1 MNDIYMATTA
11 KKFLDES
18 GLNSLWSQIR
28 NGYAPKWKV
37 VAFDTMTI
45 NAVKDSTER
54 IDVTIQSISESPKQ
68 DKDGNWTVDTSKAYQ
83 KVLSIPTAT
92 QSLPG
97 VMSTADK
104 KKLDNMGSSIEDTI
118 PLKGVQIG
126 GNDLNLIDKKVNF
139 ALSYDAESD
148 DLALIDLNNGNK
160 VCSSVSI
167 LGDAL
172 KDAIIS
178 NAAIVDKDASNTS
191 GTFLKITFVVT
202 DQNGNNT
209 ERDVYANV
217 ADLIDTYTAG
227 TGISIT
233 TGDNTGVDGV
243 ASSKQ
248 VSLKTATTSAIGG
261 IKISKDTSNYT
272 VATTT
277 SPTISKNITEGR
289 YRAVEIDKN
298 DKAFVY
304 CPPEGVSIGTGT
316 TATASP
322 THQGTFTAITALDTS
337 VDQTS
342 GDTTISPTVTTYTLP
357 AETNISITGNS
368 GANGTT
374 LEFGGKFTVFK
385 DISASGTNNHTIT
398 KSNTEF
404 TMPSQTELSVTKQSD
419 ETMMSLNPGD
429 DSSYYYAVTGL
440 SVDNGHIIKPT
451 YRKVWIQDPDSIPT
465 TDITSLAYEV

>member
-1 MNDIYMATTA
+1 MA
-11 KKFLDES
+11 KKFLDEA
-18 GLNSLWSQIR
+18 GLGSLWTQIR
-28 NGYAPKWKV
+28 SGYAPKWKV
-37 VAFDTMTI
+37 IAFDTMTI
-45 NAVKDSTER
+45 NPVKDNTER

-104 KKLDNMGSSIEDTI
+104 TKLDNMGTSIENTI
-118 PLKGVQIG
+118 PLKGVQIDG
-126 GNDLNLIDKKVNF
+126 TDLNLTDKKVNF
-139 ALSYDAESD
+139 ALSYDAATDNLS
-148 DLALIDLNNGNK
+148 LIDKNNGN
-160 VCSSVSI
+160 VALSTVGI

-178 NAAIVDKDASNTS
+178 NAEIVDENNGTT

-202 DQNGNNT
+202 DQDGNNT
-209 ERDVYANV
+209 TRDVYANV

-227 TGISIT
+227 TGITIT
-233 TGDNTGVDGV
+233 TGNNTGIDGV

-248 VSLKTATTSAIGG
+248 IELKCATTRALGG
-261 IKISKDTSNYT
+261 VKIRKDTSGYT
-272 VATTT
+272 VAATTT
-277 SPTISKNITEGR
+277 PTISANITTGR
-289 YRAVEIDKN
+289 YRGVEIDKN
-298 DKAFVY
+298 DAAFVY
-304 CPPEGVSIGTGT
+304 CPPENVSIGSGT
-316 TATASP
+316 TETASP
-322 THQGTFTAITALDTS
+322 THQGTFTAITALDAF

-342 GDTTISPTVTTYTLP
+342 GDITISPTTTTYTIP

-368 GANGTT
+368 GATGTT

-404 TMPSQTELSVTKQSD
+404 TMPTQTELSVSKQSD
-419 ETMMSLNPGD
+419 GTKVSLDPGV
-429 DSSYYYAVTGL
+429 DSSFYYAITGL
-440 SVDNGHIIKPT
+440 DVHNGHIIKPKYT
-451 YRKVWIQDPDSIPT
+451 QVWIQDPDSIPT
-465 TDITSLAYEV
+465 TTITGLAYDVS